1 MGKKGFEDEEH
12 SDNIFSVSNPI
23 KMNDTSGLQI
33 GQVVKYTVTG
43 QDSEGKFEVQRRFKE
58 FDALH
63 RTLNDRWPGC
73 YIPSIPEKALD
84 NKDDSFVE
92 IRRSLLE
99 RFLRE
104 CAKYEFLIESKE
116 FKIFSRT
123 AGEVDGILY
132 KLPRQTPI

>member
-1 MGKKGFEDEEH
+1 MANKGFEDEEN
-12 SDNIFSVSNPI
+12 SDNVFSVSNPI
-23 KMNDTSGLQI
+23 KMGETSGVKI

-63 RTLNDRWPGC
+63 KTLNERWPGC
-73 YIPSIPEKALD
+73 YIPTIPEKAFD
-84 NKDDSFVE
+84 NKEEMFVE
-92 IRRSLLE
+92 VRRSLLE

-104 CAKYEFLIESKE
+104 CAKYEFLVESKE

-123 AGEVDGILY
+123 VGEVDGILY
-132 KLPRQTPI
+132 KLPKQTPI